1 MSDHPLH
8 RVLSVPGVSQVRK
21 MVTLFVP
28 WKKQS
33 GGHQRSIII
42 GFDVDAGILMPWNLT
57 SGGLEALRL
66 PDTVIVD
73 RLYQDKLEIKRV
85 GDTAEINGYRAR
97 VVGITEG
104 IRSFT
109 TSPFVFTSL
118 KNSLNYAGLK
128 QGQVSYLLVR
138 TSAGLDPGEVRD
150 RLREKFP
157 DVDVYTKRE
166 FRAKT
171 QRSWMLD
178 TGAGASILTAAVMAL
193 FVGLVV
199 VAQTLY
205 ASTIDHLNEFGTL
218 RAMGANNQ
226 FLYSIIVLQG
236 VMTAIAGYTLGIGI
250 SFIIAKASELSI
262 TVVLVTPQLAAAIF
276 IITLIM
282 CVSAAVTSIRK
293 VTRIEP
299 AMVFRG

>member
-1 MSDHPLH
+1 
-8 RVLSVPGVSQVRK
+8 
-21 MVTLFVP
+21 
-28 WKKQS
+28 
-33 GGHQRSIII
+33 
-42 GFDVDAGILMPWNLT
+42 
-57 SGGLEALRL
+57 
-66 PDTVIVD
+66 
-73 RLYQDKLEIKRV
+73 
-85 GDTAEINGYRAR
+85 
-97 VVGITEG
+97 
-104 IRSFT
+104 
-109 TSPFVFTSL
+109 
-118 KNSLNYAGLK
+118 
-128 QGQVSYLLVR
+128 
-138 TSAGLDPGEVRD
+138 
-150 RLREKFP
+150 
-157 DVDVYTKRE
+157 VDVYTKRE